1 MSNYIASDTD
11 LTAVAD
17 AIRTKGGTSGVLE
30 FPNGFVN
37 AIGAISAGG
46 AATLVGS
53 AEFVVST
60 TSTSDTKVGDI
71 TLDNDKVND
80 ESIIVIVI
88 RDKAGKRSG
97 YLLGSINVSI
107 GGVGMTRHIAYEKNG
122 SIMIDNMAFATGI
135 YSNAP
140 SINTSPKTAT
150 IRAKYQSSYGTIDG
164 TFLCEV
170 YAINQFVGAFNGN
183 PIT

>member
-1 MSNYIASDTD
+1 MNYIVSDTD
-11 LTAVAD
+11 MTSVAD
-17 AIRTKGGTSGVLE
+17 AIRTKGGTSAALE
-30 FPNGFVN
+30 FPSGFVN

-46 AATLVGS
+46 VATLVGS

-60 TSTSDTKVGDI
+60 TDPSDTKVGDI

-80 ESIIVIVI
+80 ETIFVTVI

-97 YLLGSINVSI
+97 YFLGSINVSI
-107 GGVGMTRHIAYEKNG
+107 GGAGIARHVAHEKGG
-122 SIMIDNMAFATGI
+122 SIQIDNSPFAGGV
-135 YSNAP
+135 YSSLP
-140 SINTSPKTAT
+140 SLNTSTKTTT
-150 IRAKYQSSYGTIDG
+150 IRVKYSSSYGTIDG

-170 YAINQFVGAFNGN
+170 YAINQFVGAFNGD